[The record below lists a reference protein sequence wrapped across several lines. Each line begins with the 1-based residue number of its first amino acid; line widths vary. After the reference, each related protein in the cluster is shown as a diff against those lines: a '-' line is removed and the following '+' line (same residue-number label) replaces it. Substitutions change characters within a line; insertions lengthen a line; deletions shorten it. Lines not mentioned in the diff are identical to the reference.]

1 MGKYGLLGE
10 KLGHSYSPE
19 IHALLKGYEYKL
31 YEVPKEEVGRFLN
44 ETDLSGM
51 NVTIPYKKTV
61 MDYCVSLSDIAK
73 ALDFP
78 GTPKTSLY
86 VGIRVATSNSH
97 EAFSTPFVSRAY
109 ILSSA

>member
-31 YEVPKEEVGRFLN
+31 YEVPNEDVGRFLN

-51 NVTIPYKKTV
+51 NVTIPYKNGDGLLRESFRHRKTHGGGK
-61 MDYCVSLSDIAK
+61 Y
-73 ALDFP
+73 P
-78 GTPKTSLY
+78 
-86 VGIRVATSNSH
+86 R
-97 EAFSTPFVSRAY
+97 
-109 ILSSA
+109 